1 MIQKKIMNSLFNHSF
16 INKDIQVQLPFPYF
30 LRPLSLNDYHKGY
43 FNLLSQLSS
52 SVVMSY
58 DNFVD
63 IFESM
68 KANRAYYIIIVED
81 LESNKI
87 VGTATLMIEQ
97 KFIHNGGKV
106 GHIEDVVVDKEC
118 RGLNLGK
125 HLISQLKDIG
135 KKNGIYK
142 CILDCTQENVGFYEK
157 CDFTQNQIQMQWRL

>member
-1 MIQKKIMNSLFNHSF
+1 MNSLFPPSL
-16 INKDIQVQLPFPYF
+16 INRDLQVQLPFPYF
-30 LRPLSLNDYHKGY
+30 LRPLSINDYHRGY
-43 FNLLSQLSS
+43 FSLLSQLSS

-63 IFESM
+63 IVDSM
-68 KANRAYYIIIVED
+68 KASRSYYVVIVED

-125 HLISQLKDIG
+125 HLISQLKYIG
-135 KKNGIYK
+135 DVHGVYK
-142 CILDCTQENVGFYEK
+142 YILNCKQENVEFYEK
-157 CDFTQNQIQMQWRL
+157 CEFKPHQIQMQWRR

>member
-1 MIQKKIMNSLFNHSF
+1 MNRLFNHSL

-30 LRPLSLNDYHKGY
+30 LRSLSIDDYHKGY

-63 IFESM
+63 IFDSM
-68 KANRAYYIIIVED
+68 KTNHSYYVVIVED

-87 VGTATLMIEQ
+87 VGTATLIIEQ

-106 GHIEDVVVDKEC
+106 GHIEDVVIDRAC

-125 HLISQLKDIG
+125 QLISQLKHIAEIHG
-135 KKNGIYK
+135 VYK
-142 CILDCTQENVGFYEK
+142 CILDCKYENVRFYEK
-157 CDFTQNQIQMQWRL
+157 CEFKQNQIQMEWRL